1 MLVVFK
7 SLWKKKEK
15 FAFINFNYSERPLR
29 FKTFFLE
36 HEYNR
41 FNYEKK
47 KSPFDKVHFCLKF

>member
-47 KSPFDKVHFCLKF
+47 NLLLTKFIFA